1 MGERLKIGLIFSYN
15 EQWIAGSYYVMNL
28 IQALKGVDEQNKPKI
43 TVISTKEDYQKLKE
57 LDYPYISLFQPQVTH
72 TTSLLKRLI
81 NKGYRLFF
89 KKNLFGLKN
98 YYNQLT
104 KKQVS
109 YVFPVSAEMK
119 YYDNFI
125 SKDIRRVYWIPDFQE
140 KYYPEYFSKED
151 IESRNLF
158 QRKIAT
164 NDNLIVFSS
173 NNALKDFNKYYPE
186 NKCTKHVYQFSVFHP
201 DISSISTN
209 NILDKYNI
217 RSKYFYCPNQFW
229 QHKNQLT
236 VLEAIKQILNKNKE
250 IRVVFSGKESDVR
263 NQDHI
268 DKIKSFVEKE
278 NLTDN
283 VKFLGFIP
291 REDQIIILKNAIAVI
306 QPSLFEGWSTV
317 VEDCKLQNQYM
328 ILSNLLVHQEQM
340 EENVSFFDPNDATQL
355 GDLMVNL
362 WNNNPVP
369 KDLNYESSRK
379 ETSENFIKFLINKNE
394 NPKN

>member
-28 IQALKGVDEQNKPKI
+28 IQALKGVDEQNKPII
-43 TVISTKEDYQKLKE
+43 TVISTDKDYQKLLE

-72 TTSLLKRLI
+72 TTSLLKRFI

-104 KKQVS
+104 KKEVS
-109 YVFPVSAEMK
+109 YVFPVSSEMK

-151 IESRNLF
+151 IESRNRF
-158 QRKIAT
+158 QRKVVA
-164 NDNLIVFSS
+164 NQNLIVFSS
-173 NNALKDFNKYYPE
+173 NNALNDFNKYYPE

-201 DISSISTN
+201 DICSINTN
-209 NILDKYNI
+209 TILDKYNI

-229 QHKNQLT
+229 QHKNHLL
-236 VLEAIKQILNKNKE
+236 VLEALKNILKINKD
-250 IRVVFSGKESDVR
+250 IVVVFSGKESDVR
-263 NQDHI
+263 NEKHI
-268 DKIKSFVEKE
+268 DRIKSFVENHKLS
-278 NLTDN
+278 NN
-283 VKFLGFIP
+283 IKFLGFIP
-291 REDQIIILKNAIAVI
+291 REDQIIILRNAVAVI

-317 VEDCKLQNQYM
+317 VEDCKLQNQYI
-328 ILSNLLVHQEQM
+328 ILSNLPVHQEQIQ
-340 EENVSFFDPNDATQL
+340 ENVSFFNPKDEVEL
-355 GDLMVNL
+355 GSIMNNL
-362 WNNNPVP
+362 WHSPP
-369 KDLNYESSRK
+369 QKKDLNYESRRNAI
-379 ETSENFIKFLINKNE
+379 SEDFIEFLKKNNE